1 MKAMRFHP
9 PGFGGERRS
18 VEEVKRDGWHEQG
31 VLAVSVDDERLTWPE
46 QELVRQLGDKLY
58 GKRED
63 PAMAE
68 WTRDLVEERIIEA
81 AAVLRRLPGPRSQ
94 GYFGTWPEIQRTA
107 KEIAEGMPRPM
118 RLPPPSTA
126 AITRM
131 EEAITWNRFL
141 EPRRRPPDVG
151 AGRGRAVE
159 GALLPV
165 RDQPADGSPALGV
178 RAQRHRLAAERALDQ
193 PEAQPGVLVDA
204 NGVRRWTRVKPN
216 RCRGANFH

>member
-31 VLAVSVDDERLTWPE
+31 VLAVSLDDERLTWPE
-46 QELVRQLGDKLY
+46 QELVRQLGEKLY
-58 GKRED
+58 GKRRSR
-63 PAMAE
+63 PMAE
-68 WTRDLVEERIIEA
+68 WTRDLVEERILEA
-81 AAVLRRLPGPRSQ
+81 AAVLRRLPGLRSQ

-141 EPRRRPPDVG
+141 ERDDAHLMWARAEGAPWKELATGSGSAGRRRTG
-151 AGRGRAVE
+151 G
-159 GALLPV
+159 
-165 RDQPADGSPALGV
+165 GS
-178 RAQRHRLAAERALDQ
+178 
-193 PEAQPGVLVDA
+193 
-204 NGVRRWTRVKPN
+204 TRS
-216 RCRGANFH
+216 A